1 MIAEADDEV
10 PWREYLHGEHYLF
23 DQSIQWIRFG
33 AYKYVWFSGWGVEQL
48 FNLDE
53 DPQELVDLCKLS
65 ADARRSEVSD
75 ALLRG
80 RNYLISELEGR
91 EEGYVSEGHLVP
103 GREAVKVLTHS
114 YPLREEAR

>member
-1 MIAEADDEV
+1 M
-10 PWREYLHGEHYLF
+10 
-23 DQSIQWIRFG
+23 
-33 AYKYVWFSGWGVEQL
+33 WFSGWGVEQL

-53 DPQELVDLCKLS
+53 DPEELVDLCKLS
-65 ADARRSEVSD
+65 ADARSSEVSD

-80 RNYLISELEGR
+80 RNYLIAELEGR
-91 EEGYVSEGHLVP
+91 EEGYVSEGHLVS